1 MEDSDQDTDEKA
13 PPLPGADALR
23 QHIRDTGK
31 SIPEWCEAHGI
42 ERISLQRLLKG
53 ERQRVSVE
61 LAFDLE
67 EATGGA
73 IEAKLWVPVRD
84 VREAQR
90 ERRSAEAR
98 ARARKARGD
107 VPATG
112 TDDGAR

>member
-61 LAFDLE
+61 LAFDL
-67 EATGGA
+67 GA
-73 IEAKLWVPVRD
+73 VIPCGTLQSGIALSM
-84 VREAQR
+84 
-90 ERRSAEAR
+90 RRGKGLR
-98 ARARKARGD
+98 R
-107 VPATG
+107 P
-112 TDDGAR
+112 